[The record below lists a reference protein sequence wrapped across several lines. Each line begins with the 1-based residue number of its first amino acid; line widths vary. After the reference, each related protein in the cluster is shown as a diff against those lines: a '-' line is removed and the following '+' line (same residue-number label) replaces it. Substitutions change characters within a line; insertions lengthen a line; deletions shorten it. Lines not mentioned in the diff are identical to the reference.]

1 MGNSLLS
8 PSKGYGSS
16 SRTDPMP
23 LTSHHATLHDGP
35 GLQQE
40 LFFSPRKH
48 QPPAATTC
56 STQQSGVAAA
66 AACCLRCGITAGAG
80 SVECRFH
87 PALLKDAGPLL
98 YCPEWHACRAAAHS
112 SNEPG
117 CYTRQGHYHPGHAV
131 TDTGLVKTGI
141 QQHAAAAAGDKMPQ
155 PRAYCPLPLPVAK
168 Q

>member
-1 MGNSLLS
+1 
-8 PSKGYGSS
+8 
-16 SRTDPMP
+16 MP
-23 LTSHHATLHDGP
+23 LESHHATLPHVS

-40 LFFSPRKH
+40 LSVSPRKH

-56 STQQSGVAAA
+56 STQQSGVAAAAA

-98 YCPEWHACRAAAHS
+98 YCPEWHACSAAGHS

-117 CYTRQGHYHPGHAV
+117 CYTRQGHYHPSHAV

-141 QQHAAAAAGDKMPQ
+141 QQHATAAVSDKMPQ
-155 PRAYCPLPLPVAK
+155 PRTHFPLPRPVAK

>member
-1 MGNSLLS
+1 M
-8 PSKGYGSS
+8 PS
-16 SRTDPMP
+16 R
-23 LTSHHATLHDGP
+23 SHHATLHNEP

-40 LFFSPRKH
+40 LSFSPRKH
-48 QPPAATTC
+48 QLLAATTC
-56 STQQSGVAAA
+56 STQQPGAAA
-66 AACCLRCGITAGAG
+66 TAAAYCLRCGITAGAG

-141 QQHAAAAAGDKMPQ
+141 QQRAAAAASDNMPQ
-155 PRAYCPLPLPVAK
+155 PRTHFPLPRPVAK